1 MTPNRKGAGMGVRK
15 NIYFTNEEYKK
26 LQEMKEEYGL
36 KSDSAA
42 VSFLLQSG
50 ELKQNIAKEVIK
62 ELEENYM
69 KSERLKWA
77 TKTAEQ
83 NSIVL
88 LDAINTM
95 LHMLK
100 ADALI
105 SVEFAPHPIIQQS
118 QQKIKNRIAHFKQ
131 KSEER
136 KRKGKVRD
144 LTE

>member
-1 MTPNRKGAGMGVRK
+1 MAVTRAINFSDEDYEKLK
-15 NIYFTNEEYKK
+15 EIKK
-26 LQEMKEEYGL
+26 TYNL
-36 KSDSAA
+36 KSDSATI
-42 VSFLLQSG
+42 SFLLGTG
-50 ELKQNIAKEVIK
+50 ELSEQISKRLVN

-77 TKTAEQ
+77 TKVAEQ

-88 LDAINTM
+88 LDAMNTM

-118 QQKIKNRIAHFKQ
+118 QQNIKSKIAHFKQ
-131 KSEER
+131 KSDER
-136 KRKGKVRD
+136 KRKGKSQKIN
-144 LTE
+144 